1 MKHLPFAERLWIQT
15 AFFLIALVP
24 MTILLIIIDP
34 TLHND
39 ISIWI
44 KPLKFHVSLSLHVI
58 TLAILASRFSESR
71 RHSLGVRLLAISSC
85 VFIVLETGILN
96 LQAAR
101 GVGSHFNQST
111 VFDQIVYAFMGIGAL
126 ILTWPAMALGVR
138 FLLTKPTDKLTQG
151 LKLGAGLG
159 LTLGFILTVA
169 LAGYMSMRSGGHW
182 VEAPT
187 TDAHGLPIM
196 GWSRQ
201 GGDLRVTHFFATH
214 LMQALPLAG
223 YLADRY
229 LLGSRLSPKTWVWIA
244 ATLGASITLLTF
256 WQALSGHAFI

>member
-1 MKHLPFAERLWIQT
+1 MRHLPFAERLWIQT
-15 AFFLIALVP
+15 AVFLIALIP
-24 MTILLIIIDP
+24 MTIALIYVDP
-34 TLHND
+34 TQMND
-39 ISIWI
+39 ISIWK

-58 TLAILASRFSESR
+58 TLAILASRFSETR

-85 VFIVLETGILN
+85 IFIILETGVLN

-101 GVGSHFNQST
+101 GVASHFNRT
-111 VFDQIVYAFMGIGAL
+111 EVLDQILYAFMGVGAL

-138 FLLTKPTDKLTQG
+138 FLLTKPTEKLTPG

-159 LTLGFILTVA
+159 LSLGFILTVA

-182 VEAPT
+182 VEAPM
-187 TDAHGLPIM
+187 TDANGLPIV

-214 LMQALPLAG
+214 MMQVLPLVG
-223 YLADRY
+223 FLADRY
-229 LLGSRLSPKTWVWIA
+229 LSDSRLSPKTWVWIA
-244 ATLGASITLLTF
+244 TVIGVSITFLTF
-256 WQALSGHAFI
+256 WQAMSGHAFI

>member
-1 MKHLPFAERLWIQT
+1 MKHLPFAEKLWIQT
-15 AFFLIALVP
+15 AFFLIALIP
-24 MTILLIIIDP
+24 MTIALIYFDP
-34 TLHND
+34 TQIND
-39 ISIWI
+39 ISIWK
-44 KPLKFHVSLSLHVI
+44 KPLKFHVSLSLHVV
-58 TLAILASRFSESR
+58 TLAILASRFSETR

-85 VFIVLETGILN
+85 IFIILETGVLN

-101 GVGSHFNQST
+101 GVASHFNQ
-111 VFDQIVYAFMGIGAL
+111 VAVIDQILYAFMGVGAL

-138 FLLTKPTDKLTQG
+138 FLLTKPTEKLTPG

-187 TDAHGLPIM
+187 TDANGLPIM

-223 YLADRY
+223 FLADKY
-229 LLGSRLSPKTWVWIA
+229 LSKSRLSPKAWVWIA
-244 ATLGASITLLTF
+244 AILGVSITLLTF
-256 WQALSGHAFI
+256 WQAMSGKAFI

>member
-1 MKHLPFAERLWIQT
+1 
-15 AFFLIALVP
+15 
-24 MTILLIIIDP
+24 
-34 TLHND
+34 
-39 ISIWI
+39 
-44 KPLKFHVSLSLHVI
+44 
-58 TLAILASRFSESR
+58 
-71 RHSLGVRLLAISSC
+71 
-85 VFIVLETGILN
+85 
-96 LQAAR
+96 
-101 GVGSHFNQST
+101 
-111 VFDQIVYAFMGIGAL
+111 L

-138 FLLTKPTDKLTQG
+138 FLLTKPTEKLTPG

-187 TDAHGLPIM
+187 TDANGLPIM

-223 YLADRY
+223 FLADKYLAK
-229 LLGSRLSPKTWVWIA
+229 SRLPPKAWVWIA
-244 ATLGASITLLTF
+244 AILGVSITLLTF
-256 WQALSGHAFI
+256 WQAMSGKAFI

>member
-1 MKHLPFAERLWIQT
+1 MRHLPFAERLWIQT
-15 AFFLIALVP
+15 AGFLIALIP
-24 MTILLIIIDP
+24 MTIALVYFDP
-34 TLHND
+34 TQIND
-39 ISIWI
+39 ISIWK

-58 TLAILASRFSESR
+58 TLAILASRFSDAR

-85 VFIVLETGILN
+85 IFVVLETGVLN

-101 GVGSHFNQST
+101 GVPSHYNQIE
-111 VFDQIVYAFMGIGAL
+111 VLDQILYAFMGIGAL

-138 FLLTKPTDKLTQG
+138 FLLTKPSEKLTPG

-159 LTLGFILTVA
+159 LTLGFTLTVA
-169 LAGYMSMRSGGHW
+169 LAGYMSMRAGGHW

-187 TDAHGLPIM
+187 TDANGLPIM
-196 GWSRQ
+196 GWSRE

-223 YLADRY
+223 YLADRF
-229 LLGSRLSPKTWVWIA
+229 LSNSRLSPKTWVWIA
-244 ATLGASITLLTF
+244 AILGVSITLLTF
-256 WQALSGHAFI
+256 WQAMSGQAFL